1 MKKLLTVIAS
11 VFMISACDLQ
21 TEKVSDIYVLPPELV
36 AKGCEIYVVRGQG
49 PELRAIYCP
58 SAQVSTSYS
67 TGKTRMS
74 ISTINQG
81 E

>member
-1 MKKLLTVIAS
+1 MKKLLTVIAM
-11 VFMISACDLQ
+11 VFMISACDRQ
-21 TEKVSDIYVLPPELV
+21 TEKVSDSYVLPPELV

-49 PELRAIYCP
+49 PALRAIYCP
-58 SAQVSTSYS
+58 NAQVSTSYS